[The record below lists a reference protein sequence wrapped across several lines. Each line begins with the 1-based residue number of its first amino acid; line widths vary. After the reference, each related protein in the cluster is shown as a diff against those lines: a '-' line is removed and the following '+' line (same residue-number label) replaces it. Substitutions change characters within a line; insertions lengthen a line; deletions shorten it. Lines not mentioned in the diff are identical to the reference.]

1 MFPRSLR
8 LSHRFLSTVN
18 SSTFKADNLRVT
30 LCSPEKRKPK
40 PDDPNTHKF
49 GTLFTD
55 HLLSIRWTLE
65 KGWDDPEIIPFQN
78 FSLHPATKTLHY
90 SQNLFEGLKCYR
102 GDDGKIRLFRPEK
115 NMERMVTSAKRASLA
130 TFNPDELLKCLKK
143 FIMVDA
149 DWVPSLPNT
158 SLYIRPTFMGIEPT
172 LGVNSADEAL
182 LFVIFSPVGAYFG
195 TKIVPVSLLADP
207 AWVRAWPGG
216 AGSNKL
222 ASNYGP
228 TLSIQKNAVNKGCH
242 QVLWLFGDD
251 EQLTEAGAMNIFA
264 FLINDKGEKEL
275 ITPPLEQGVILPG
288 ITRDSILTITRD
300 WNQFKVTERKITMD
314 EVIKT
319 LEQGRLL
326 EMFGAGT
333 AAVVS
338 PISRINYQDK
348 DYLIPTME
356 SKDAI
361 AQKLLKTIMDI
372 QYGRIEYKNWTQ
384 IVC

>member
-1 MFPRSLR
+1 QIVS
-8 LSHRFLSTVN
+8 
-18 SSTFKADNLRVT
+18 DNLRVT

-115 NMERMVTSAKRASLA
+115 NMERMVTSAK
-130 TFNPDELLKCLKK
+130 
-143 FIMVDA
+143 
-149 DWVPSLPNT
+149 
-158 SLYIRPTFMGIEPT
+158 
-172 LGVNSADEAL
+172 
-182 LFVIFSPVGAYFG
+182 
-195 TKIVPVSLLADP
+195 DP
-207 AWVRAWPGG
+207 AWIRAWPGG
-216 AGSNKL
+216 AGSNKS
-222 ASNYGP
+222 APNYGP

-348 DYLIPTME
+348 DYLIPTMK
-356 SKDAI
+356 SKIAI
-361 AQKLLKTIMDI
+361 AQ
-372 QYGRIEYKNWTQ
+372 YKN
-384 IVC
+384 